1 MGKRKLEAALKQFA
15 ELYPD
20 EEPPAVRWLPFQ
32 LNPDLPESGIPRLEY
47 IRRKFGDRDHS
58 RYQRVA
64 QVGKSI
70 GLDMQFEK
78 ITVQPNTVK
87 AHRLLHHAGEL
98 GKQDALAEALFR
110 AYFIEG
116 ANLTDNAVLADYAA
130 QAGLDRDEA
139 LKYLVSGADA
149 DVIRSADIEARQA
162 GIEGVPFFIF
172 NRTIG
177 LSGAQDP
184 EVLLQAMQQA
194 RDRVPGT

>member
-1 MGKRKLEAALKQFA
+1 M
-15 ELYPD
+15 
-20 EEPPAVRWLPFQ
+20 RWLPFQ

-47 IRRKFGDRDHS
+47 IRRKFGDKDHS

-64 QVGKSI
+64 NIGKTI

-78 ITVQPNTVK
+78 IAVQPNTVK

-98 GKQDALAEALFR
+98 GRQDAVAEALFR

-130 QAGLDRDEA
+130 QAGLDRGMT
-139 LKYLVSGADA
+139 LKYLESGADA
-149 DVIRSADIEARQA
+149 DVIASGDTEARNA
-162 GIEGVPFFIF
+162 GINGVPFFIF
-172 NRTIG
+172 NRSIG

-194 RDRVPGT
+194 RDTVRST

>member
-1 MGKRKLEAALKQFA
+1 M
-15 ELYPD
+15 
-20 EEPPAVRWLPFQ
+20 RWLPFQ

-47 IRRKFGDRDHS
+47 IRRKFGDKDHS

-64 QVGKSI
+64 NVGKAI

-78 ITVQPNTVK
+78 IAVQPNTVK
-87 AHRLLHHAGEL
+87 AHRLLHHAGEQGL
-98 GKQDALAEALFR
+98 QDAVAEALFR

-116 ANLTDNAVLADYAA
+116 ANLTDNAVLADCAA
-130 QAGLDRDEA
+130 QAGLDRDET
-139 LKYLVSGADA
+139 LKYLESGADA
-149 DVIRSADIEARQA
+149 DVITSADIEARRA

-172 NRTIG
+172 NRSIG

-194 RDRVPGT
+194 RDTVGNT

>member
-1 MGKRKLEAALKQFA
+1 M
-15 ELYPD
+15 
-20 EEPPAVRWLPFQ
+20 RWLPFQ
-32 LNPDLPESGIPRLEY
+32 LNPDLPESGIARLEY

-64 QVGKSI
+64 NVGKTI

-87 AHRLLHHAGEL
+87 AHRLLHHAGVL
-98 GKQDALAEALFR
+98 GKQDAVAEALFR

-116 ANLTDNAVLADYAA
+116 ANLTDNTVLADYAA
-130 QAGLDRDEA
+130 EAGLDRETT
-139 LKYLVSGADA
+139 LKYLESGADA

-172 NRTIG
+172 NRSIG

-184 EVLLQAMQQA
+184 EVLLQAMHQA
-194 RDRVPGT
+194 RDTVPKA

>member
-1 MGKRKLEAALKQFA
+1 MALKQFA
-15 ELYPD
+15 ELHPD

-47 IRRKFGDRDHS
+47 IRRKFGDKDHS

-64 QVGKSI
+64 NVGKTI
-70 GLDMQFEK
+70 GLDLQFEK
-78 ITVQPNTVK
+78 IAVQPNTVK

-98 GKQDALAEALFR
+98 GKQDAMAEALFR

-116 ANLTDNAVLADYAA
+116 ANLTDDATLAEYAA
-130 QAGLDRDEA
+130 QAGLDREEISV
-139 LKYLVSGADA
+139 YLASGEDAEVIRGAD
-149 DVIRSADIEARQA
+149 VEARNA
-162 GIEGVPFFIF
+162 GISGVPFFIF
-172 NRTIG
+172 NRTTG

-194 RDRVPGT
+194 RADNKTA

>member
-1 MGKRKLEAALKQFA
+1 M
-15 ELYPD
+15 
-20 EEPPAVRWLPFQ
+20 RWLSFQ

-47 IRRKFGDRDHS
+47 IRRKFGGGDHS

-64 QVGKSI
+64 DVGKSV

-78 ITVQPNTVK
+78 IAVQPNTVK

-98 GKQDALAEALFR
+98 GKQDAVAEALFR

-116 ANLTDNAVLADYAA
+116 ANLTDDATLAEYAA
-130 QAGLDRDEA
+130 QGGLDREQT
-139 LKYLVSGADA
+139 LIYLASGTDA
-149 DVIRSADIEARQA
+149 DLIRSADVEARQA

-172 NRTIG
+172 NRSIS

-194 RDRVPGT
+194 RDTVRST

>member
-1 MGKRKLEAALKQFA
+1 MALKQFA

-32 LNPDLPESGIPRLEY
+32 LNPDLPESGIPRLDY
-47 IRRKFGDRDHS
+47 IQRKFGGGGHG

-64 QVGKSI
+64 DVGRSV

-78 ITVQPNTVK
+78 ISVQPNTVK

-98 GKQDALAEALFR
+98 GQQDAVAEALFR

-116 ANLTDNAVLADYAA
+116 ANLTDNAVLADCAA
-130 QAGLDRDEA
+130 QAGLDRA
-139 LKYLVSGADA
+139 MTLKYLESGADA
-149 DVIRSADIEARQA
+149 EVIRNADIEARNA
-162 GIEGVPFFIF
+162 GISGVPFFIF

-194 RDRVPGT
+194 RAGG